1 MPTQAKLADEFG
13 VERGAV
19 RQALRI
25 LQSEHL
31 LTNVSKGSPATVAP
45 RVGAAAVGG
54 PGAAPRA
61 PAAVDPAAKI
71 EGVLAVTD
79 ATKAVVAEGDVLFLV
94 AEEDGAILGTI
105 FVNTRTDYFTKA
117 TVAYVEVLAVS
128 EAAAGKGIGRALM
141 EAAEGW
147 ARERGFV
154 RVDLAVFANNRRAR
168 AFYEHL
174 GYHAETMRYVKGVSG
189 ER

>member
-1 MPTQAKLADEFG
+1 MSGGRG
-13 VERGAV
+13 VIIRDAVPGDRGAV
-19 RQALRI
+19 VALADRLADFELPPGRTAREI
-25 LQSEHL
+25 QVADHHL
-31 LTNVSKGSPATVAP
+31 FEAQLASPSP
-45 RVGAAAVGG
+45 
-54 PGAAPRA
+54 
-61 PAAVDPAAKI
+61 
-71 EGVLAVTD
+71 
-79 ATKAVVAEGDVLFLV
+79 DVLFLV